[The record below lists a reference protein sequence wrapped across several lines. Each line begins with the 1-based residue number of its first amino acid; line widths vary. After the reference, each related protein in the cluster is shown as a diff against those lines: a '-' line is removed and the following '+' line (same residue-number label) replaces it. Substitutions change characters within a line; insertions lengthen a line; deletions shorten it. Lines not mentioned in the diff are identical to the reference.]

1 MSKDAKTKYDIHEVL
16 KKRYSPRAFSVEA
29 VEDEYLNRML
39 EAARWSPSA
48 FNDQPWRFIVGVKT
62 KGETYHKIF
71 YSLSEFNQ
79 IWCKNVP
86 VLIVVCTG
94 KISARTGEENKYRLY
109 DAGQAVAHLTFQ
121 AASDDLFVHQMA
133 GVDRNQISKSL
144 NLPDDIEPYVVIAV
158 GHLGN
163 YLELPEKMQ
172 QIELAERVRKPFEDI
187 ILTY

>member
-1 MSKDAKTKYDIHEVL
+1 M
-16 KKRYSPRAFSVEA
+16 
-29 VEDEYLNRML
+29 
-39 EAARWSPSA
+39 
-48 FNDQPWRFIVGVKT
+48 
-62 KGETYHKIF
+62 
-71 YSLSEFNQ
+71 
-79 IWCKNVP
+79 
-86 VLIVVCTG
+86 
-94 KISARTGEENKYRLY
+94 Y